1 MKKKA
6 FFFDIDETLYSW
18 VTHEVPASAI
28 YALEKLK
35 EQGHLTF
42 INSGRMFTTV
52 PELVKNL
59 PVTGFICGCG
69 TQIIGQNETLLLER
83 VSKERIE
90 EINHMIW
97 ECKGDVIWEGEED
110 CYFSKK
116 KSRSVIYEKCRN
128 EFGNL
133 GFGKRKFLEEGQ
145 IIASKFCF
153 YADEQSDLKRILSEL
168 SSDMEV
174 MDRGDFYEVSPK
186 ECSKAS
192 GIDFV
197 LKYYEIEKEES
208 YVFGDSS
215 NDLSM
220 FKAVKHAVAM
230 GKHDPIL
237 DPYAEFITKTVEE
250 DGILY
255 ALQHYGIL

>member
-1 MKKKA
+1 MEKKA

-18 VTHEVPASAI
+18 INHEVPASAI
-28 YALEKLK
+28 FALEELK
-35 EQGHLTF
+35 RQGHLTF

-52 PELVKNL
+52 PELVKKL

-69 TQIIGQNETLLLER
+69 TQIISQNETLLLER
-83 VSKERIE
+83 VSKERID
-90 EINHMIW
+90 EINQMIW

-110 CYFSKK
+110 CYFSEKI
-116 KSRSVIYEKCRN
+116 SRSDIYENCRN
-128 EFGNL
+128 GFGNL
-133 GFGKRKFLEEGQ
+133 GFGKTRFLEEGQ

-153 YADEQSDLKRILSEL
+153 YADEQSDVERILKGL

-174 MDRGDFYEVSPK
+174 MDRGEFYEVCPRK
-186 ECSKAS
+186 YSKAS

-197 LKYYEIEKEES
+197 LKHYEIDHEES

-220 FKAVKHAVAM
+220 FKAVKHAIAM
-230 GKHDPIL
+230 AKHDPIL

>member
-18 VTHEVPASAI
+18 INHEVPASAI
-28 YALEKLK
+28 FALEELK
-35 EQGHLTF
+35 KQGHLTF

-52 PELVKNL
+52 PELVKKL
-59 PVTGFICGCG
+59 PVTGYICGCG
-69 TQIIGQNETLLLER
+69 TQIISQNETLLLER
-83 VSKERIE
+83 VSKERID
-90 EINHMIW
+90 EINQMIW

-110 CYFSKK
+110 CYFSEK
-116 KSRSVIYEKCRN
+116 KSRSDIYENCRN
-128 EFGNL
+128 GFGSL
-133 GFGKRKFLEEGQ
+133 GFGKTKYLEEGQ

-153 YADEQSDLKRILSEL
+153 YTDEQADLETILVGL

-186 ECSKAS
+186 EYSKAS

-197 LKYYEIEKEES
+197 LKHYEIDKEES

-220 FKAVKHAVAM
+220 FKAVKHAIAM
-230 GKHDPIL
+230 GKHDSIL
-237 DPYAEFITKTVEE
+237 DPYAEFVTKTVEE

>member
-18 VTHEVPASAI
+18 INHEVPASAI
-28 YALEKLK
+28 FALEELK
-35 EQGHLTF
+35 KQGHLTF

-52 PELVKNL
+52 PELVKKL

-69 TQIIGQNETLLLER
+69 TQIISQNETLLLER
-83 VSKERIE
+83 VSQERIE
-90 EINHMIW
+90 EINHMIR
-97 ECKGDVIWEGEED
+97 ECKGDIIWEGEND
-110 CYFSKK
+110 CYFSQKE
-116 KSRSVIYEKCRN
+116 SRFDIYENCRN
-128 EFGNL
+128 GFGEL
-133 GFGKRKFLEEGQ
+133 GFGKTGFLEEGQ
-145 IIASKFCF
+145 ITASKFCF
-153 YADEQSDLKRILSEL
+153 YADEESDLNKIMDGL

-174 MDRGDFYEVSPK
+174 MDRGEFYEVSPK
-186 ECSKAS
+186 EYSKAS

-197 LKYYEIEKEES
+197 LKHYEIDKEES

-250 DGILY
+250 DGVLY